1 MTFNRNL
8 PQVVICSLSQS
19 EWALSLLS
27 HWEGLSPSIQSFL
40 PDDVTV
46 LRGLGQKRGSGERKR
61 ERDRTQP
68 NLIYFFYTC
77 VCLSIREMLTTC
89 HNPFIPIPHHEWL
102 HQPPKYPCN
111 LFTGKPGGVTWG
123 ISLHN
128 ICCFLLVNM
137 FLGFCI
143 WTSAVVFRIFVNIL
157 CMGFLS

>member
-8 PQVVICSLSQS
+8 PQVVFCSLSQS

-68 NLIYFFYTC
+68 NLICFFYTC

-89 HNPFIPIPHHEWL
+89 HNAFIPIPHHEWL

-111 LFTGKPGGVTWG
+111 LFTGRPGGVFEGYPYT
-123 ISLHN
+123 IY
-128 ICCFLLVNM
+128 
-137 FLGFCI
+137 
-143 WTSAVVFRIFVNIL
+143 VVFFSEHVSGL
-157 CMGFLS
+157 LHWDFSGSVSHFCKYPLHGVS